1 MIAGTLLEALAALAV
16 SMTVL
21 GTLTAALAASGASS
35 IAAWRL
41 AYSLAE
47 SRQVEHVIDATV
59 ARTLGA
65 AGGVTSC
72 LPDEVVLES
81 DLDRDGHV
89 DSQSSER
96 TAFVLAPRPGGLL
109 ALSQRLGRQ
118 SMTIAETLAGDARI
132 RCFDRNGAETAEPL
146 AIRLVEIPTAAGS
159 FRTISIGRTL

>member
-16 SMTVL
+16 AMTVL

-47 SRQVEHVIDATV
+47 SRQVEHVIDATL

-65 AGGVTSC
+65 AGEVTSC
-72 LPDEVVLES
+72 AADEVVFEG
-81 DLDRDGHV
+81 DLDRDGSV

-96 TAFVLAPRPGGLL
+96 TAFLLAPRPGGLL

-118 SMTIAETLAGDARI
+118 SMTIAESLASDARI

-146 AIRLVEIPTAAGS
+146 AIRLVEIPTAAS
-159 FRTISIGRTL
+159 SVRALSVGRTL